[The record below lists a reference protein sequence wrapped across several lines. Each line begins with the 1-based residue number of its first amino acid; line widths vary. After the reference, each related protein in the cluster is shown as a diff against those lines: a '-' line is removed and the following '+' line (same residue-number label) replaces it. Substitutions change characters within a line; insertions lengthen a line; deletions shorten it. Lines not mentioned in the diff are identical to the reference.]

1 MVQQRS
7 RGSLPARR
15 QGLHMHVRCLLLVG
29 LYFSLTPFY
38 AVQSVG
44 PGLLWTTRT
53 ISAGNGIISD
63 DSAPSKNQS
72 PTGIRPRL
80 PANNVATVS
89 DIKAEISKPLAV
101 ISARS
106 AIPWTYAA
114 RIRRSPSSTSE
125 AAATSTLDFRG
136 GGSKSAASAPSQI
149 SALQN
154 FCQTIRES
162 RRHLAAAAAAR
173 SASILTMYPVDTI
186 KTRLHMG
193 QSIPRNAGALYKGV
207 GGSLLGQVP
216 YGVLTFGSYEM
227 YKQALLKRFEPAGV
241 KPIFLY
247 AAAAIMGDVT
257 GSGWLCPSEVV
268 KQQMQGGMYS
278 TTSEAVRSIWKKS
291 GFGGFYQGY
300 FGGLAR
306 DVPFRVAQLTSYEIT
321 KKIYLKR
328 KNNGSNANEALELSP
343 ADAAICGAIAGSF
356 SAAITAPL
364 DRIKTLLM
372 TESEKY
378 GGSVLACAGKIVA
391 DEGALGLFKGLAPR
405 VIYIAPSVVIFFTVY
420 EHFQQR
426 LK

>member
-1 MVQQRS
+1 
-7 RGSLPARR
+7 
-15 QGLHMHVRCLLLVG
+15 
-29 LYFSLTPFY
+29 
-38 AVQSVG
+38 
-44 PGLLWTTRT
+44 
-53 ISAGNGIISD
+53 
-63 DSAPSKNQS
+63 
-72 PTGIRPRL
+72 
-80 PANNVATVS
+80 
-89 DIKAEISKPLAV
+89 
-101 ISARS
+101 
-106 AIPWTYAA
+106 
-114 RIRRSPSSTSE
+114 
-125 AAATSTLDFRG
+125 
-136 GGSKSAASAPSQI
+136 
-149 SALQN
+149 
-154 FCQTIRES
+154 
-162 RRHLAAAAAAR
+162 
-173 SASILTMYPVDTI
+173 
-186 KTRLHMG
+186 MG